1 MREEISLQF
10 SFFVLT
16 IQQMACVS
24 YSKHE
29 VSLLLCSDLIL
40 THLASVPVD
49 QVEDGF
55 ILRLPGHDLMEA
67 LSLDSVQHELQQV
80 QLDWLLNEHNVV
92 LRHDWGGRAHISSYI
107 MNHILKLI

>member
-1 MREEISLQF
+1 MKREREISLQF
-10 SFFVLT
+10 PFFVLT
-16 IQQMACVS
+16 IQQMGVCFLLHTFL
-24 YSKHE
+24 YD
-29 VSLLLCSDLIL
+29 VSLLLCSKLIL

-55 ILRLPGHDLMEA
+55 TLRLPGHDFMKT

-92 LRHDWGGRAHISSYI
+92 L
-107 MNHILKLI
+107 

>member
-1 MREEISLQF
+1 MREEISLQL

-16 IQQMACVS
+16 IQQTCGCVFPTS
-24 YSKHE
+24 HFLYE
-29 VSLLLCSDLIL
+29 VCLLLCCNI

-55 ILRLPGHDLMEA
+55 ILWLPGHDFMET

-80 QLDWLLNEHNVV
+80 QLDRLLDEHNVV
-92 LRHDWGGRAHISSYI
+92 LRHDWGERKCMH
-107 MNHILKLI
+107 